1 MSVEEKI
8 VQFGKDHI
16 WQNPRRDRNIILQ
29 LSKISPKNGYINWG
43 KVHHDKIV
51 CPTKTNYYHFYQIGG
66 NSPNVFGLFSM
77 KEKWFKLSDWC
88 KEYKLIIHFYN
99 KIGKCIPTSEVY
111 MYRMQNDNI
120 IFAVLANGNRI
131 IDLNEEKLFVHF
143 YRNYYYSTAL
153 EDDSADHII
162 YSGSVHGGK
171 KNNRDLLN
179 LFQFNKLKKKGGQY
193 LIHNGYMVD
202 SFDPSKLEEGDMTEV
217 LFDYS
222 IRKVWDLKVSELRT
236 YKSTLDAKTKYLIHP
251 PKQSDDNIIN
261 YRDDID
267 IFVYKKDP
275 KTKQVKGLY
284 YHRNMEDS
292 VRMVTH
298 RDYGLPVAYVMDYI
312 QALDPHYDLNDFYIR
327 VFVRQNGPIKP
338 LVTDINKLR
347 SLYVL
352 PDDKIINAMVQVN
365 STLKEWTADYLER
378 SAYTAVMRS
387 YREELTPALILD
399 ATGYTE
405 AAKLLANPNILITKD
420 ANGNYFKLP
429 DGLHK
434 EVTVFEYNRN
444 GMLLGWYNQD
454 QYRKYYPYNK
464 DCVFIEAI
472 AGKGGDDITINL
484 TNKPFKLKENT
495 AYRFYLA
502 EVANNEISSEWK
514 DNTADPRILVDLPN
528 MECTYGFKNSGEAG
542 VAIGDDKFLCYN
554 QELDIR
560 DGILDFQ
567 LTYEKEHSKALI
579 IPPGKIDIWLNG
591 HALVEDID
599 YFVDFPNVMI
609 VSKAYIIDDKS
620 KQSVTVRC
628 TGFPFSIGDT
638 LKRVKPREVGF
649 IQYGKVSVDQ
659 HHDLHDDRLIRCVV
673 DGGVFDPSV
682 ITFDE
687 EGDAEVSR
695 FALDGKPYSIETP
708 YVSLGG
714 ALGVNLYQ
722 AQIKDYELSLRIG
735 DYLTEHL
742 PKDKYRLPPVIHQLY
757 RVYSPFLSAI
767 STDLKYGRLM
777 SPPLK
782 TDVLDIDKIVARYKK
797 YLTMD
802 PALRGFDEH
811 FVNIHAHCQNTYMEL
826 TARDIAFL
834 NKLNDLY
841 LKGKVD
847 ISKFYRVKKG

>member
-1 MSVEEKI
+1 MK
-8 VQFGKDHI
+8 
-16 WQNPRRDRNIILQ
+16 
-29 LSKISPKNGYINWG
+29 KNYLY
-43 KVHHDKIV
+43 
-51 CPTKTNYYHFYQIGG
+51 TFT
-66 NSPNVFGLFSM
+66 
-77 KEKWFKLSDWC
+77 E
-88 KEYKLIIHFYN
+88 
-99 KIGKCIPTSEVY
+99 TT
-111 MYRMQNDNI
+111 
-120 IFAVLANGNRI
+120 
-131 IDLNEEKLFVHF
+131 
-143 YRNYYYSTAL
+143 STAL

-179 LFQFNKLKKKGGQY
+179 LFQFNKLKPKGGQY

-202 SFDPSKLEEGDMTEV
+202 SFDPSKLQEGDMTEV
-217 LFDYS
+217 LYDYS
-222 IRKVWDLKVSELRT
+222 IRKVWDLQVSELRT
-236 YKSTLDAKTKYLIHP
+236 YKSTLDKKTKYLIHP
-251 PKQSDDNIIN
+251 PKQSDDNMIN

-298 RDYGLPVAYVMDYI
+298 RDYGLPVPYVIDYI

-327 VFVRQNGPIKP
+327 IFVRQNGPIKP
-338 LVTDINKLR
+338 LVTDVNKLR

-365 STLKEWTADYLER
+365 STLKEWTADHLER

-405 AAKLLANPNILITKD
+405 TAKLLANPNVLITKD

-444 GMLLGWYNQD
+444 GVLLGWYNQE

-514 DNTADPRILVDLPN
+514 DNTADPRILVDLTN

-567 LTYEKEHSKALI
+567 LTYEKEHSKALV

-609 VSKAYIIDDKS
+609 VSKAYIIDEKS

-628 TGFPFSIGDT
+628 TGFPFSVGDT

-695 FALDGKPYSIETP
+695 FALDGKPYSINLIASPGANQKTVWRITYEQGQNPMYGDNVLCKGTQDKAKGTWRLDISCGCESEKEWLEKVYYPIKPLINAYTETRAP
-708 YVSLGG
+708 KPRHFTLDINGTVVTYPLQSWNKVLHSRVGATDGFGVMLMWTRVEGNKQYQLG
-714 ALGVNLYQ
+714 ASPMSFVNLSEGGVSSH
-722 AQIKDYELSLRIG
+722 ASTTVVDTTANTS
-735 DYLTEHL
+735 T
-742 PKDKYRLPPVIHQLY
+742 VI
-757 RVYSPFLSAI
+757 
-767 STDLKYGRLM
+767 
-777 SPPLK
+777 
-782 TDVLDIDKIVARYKK
+782 DIEAEVVRIVARGASQAVVEKYRALLKIIKANGLLKYK
-797 YLTMD
+797 
-802 PALRGFDEH
+802 
-811 FVNIHAHCQNTYMEL
+811 
-826 TARDIAFL
+826 DI
-834 NKLNDLY
+834 NDLY
-841 LKGKVD
+841 QRIRTTD
-847 ISKFYRVKKG
+847 ITPAQIANDVILLEEAVNLVSIEGFNRQNISGVAPASMEENTTRNNPATGTNTPARGRT